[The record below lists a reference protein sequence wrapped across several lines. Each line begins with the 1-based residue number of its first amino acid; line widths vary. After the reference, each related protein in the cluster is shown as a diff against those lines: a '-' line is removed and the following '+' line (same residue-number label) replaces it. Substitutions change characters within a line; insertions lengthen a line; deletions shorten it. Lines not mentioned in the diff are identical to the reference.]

1 MGDYYLQAVLV
12 RKPISF
18 EDAKGWSQH
27 FIKNYKRTYYTETA
41 ELYTFKNLAKVYFVK
56 ESLKFKKINDIVTL
70 VYGTL
75 RAENNDM

>member
-1 MGDYYLQAVLV
+1 MGDYYLQSVQV

-27 FIKNYKRTYYTETA
+27 YIKNYKRTYYTETKD
-41 ELYTFKNLAKVYFVK
+41 LYTFRNLAKVYFVK
-56 ESLKFKKINDIVTL
+56 ESFKFKKINTIITL

-75 RAENNDM
+75 ATENNDM

>member
-18 EDAKGWSQH
+18 EDAKAWSQH
-27 FIKNYKRTYYTETA
+27 FIKNYKRTYYTETK
-41 ELYTFKNLAKVYFVK
+41 ESYTFKNLAKVYFNK
-56 ESLKFKKINDIVTL
+56 ESLKLKKINDLVTL

-75 RAENNDM
+75 CSENDDL